1 MRKKIGVII
10 QRFGEEIIGG
20 SEFYALNLL
29 GKLSDKYDITVYT
42 STAKDYL
49 TWENGYPEG
58 ESKIGNINVK
68 RFPVK
73 RQRDIDEFN
82 NYSNN
87 FFKNN
92 KHTLAEEKEWIIR
105 QGPFV
110 PDLIEA
116 VKNEQGNYDFFF
128 LFTYLYY
135 PVVFSIP
142 IIKKPKFLIPTTHDE
157 LPLYMKIM
165 EDTFHTPEVI
175 LSLTEQELALIN
187 KKFHRKN
194 NQLRTLIGGIG
205 IEPPEKII
213 EKEFIKKI
221 KPIIPYIIYI
231 GRIDEG
237 KGVNF
242 LIDNFMKYSASNY
255 CQLLLGGKKNMEIP
269 SDFRIKYLGYLSD
282 EEKWQSLKGATLY
295 VHPSMY
301 ESLSISMLEAMAVGT
316 PVLVNGNSLVM
327 KDHIDKSKAGLYY
340 YNREEFVES
349 LDFLLKN
356 KEIRQKMGENG
367 KHYVKNSYSWKSLM
381 DKLEKILSNF

>member
-1 MRKKIGVII
+1 MKADSHIQIRIDEDSKKKAQELFKKQGMSLSKGIKFLLNNFINKEGKAKSNIVITN
-10 QRFGEEIIGG
+10 
-20 SEFYALNLL
+20 SLNSVVNK
-29 GKLSDKYDITVYT
+29 KLETTKKSPKFI
-42 STAKDYL
+42 
-49 TWENGYPEG
+49 NRNEG
-58 ESKIGNINVK
+58 EIEKI
-68 RFPVK
+68 
-73 RQRDIDEFN
+73 
-82 NYSNN
+82 
-87 FFKNN
+87 
-92 KHTLAEEKEWIIR
+92 
-105 QGPFV
+105 
-110 PDLIEA
+110 
-116 VKNEQGNYDFFF
+116 
-128 LFTYLYY
+128 
-135 PVVFSIP
+135 
-142 IIKKPKFLIPTTHDE
+142 
-157 LPLYMKIM
+157 
-165 EDTFHTPEVI
+165 
-175 LSLTEQELALIN
+175 
-187 KKFHRKN
+187 
-194 NQLRTLIGGIG
+194 
-205 IEPPEKII
+205 PEKII
-213 EKEFIKKI
+213 EKDIAKKEGEAIKDKV
-221 KPIIPYIIYI
+221 YI